1 MGYPPIAWERMIP
14 QPLSTNQQNFVER
27 PIPGSTFLEGISG
40 TGKTTAAVARVYHLL
55 DAGIRADSIFILVPQ
70 RSLAEPYRR
79 LVSRSNRSAGGEIT
93 IVTLGGFARRMVELF
108 WPLIAENA
116 GFTNPKKLPLFLTLE
131 TAQYYM
137 TQTIGP
143 LIERE
148 RFFESL
154 SIPRNRI
161 FSQII
166 DNMNKSA
173 VVGFDISEIGGRL
186 REAWVGEAEQGI
198 IYEQAQEC
206 AIRFREACLERNLL
220 DFSLQIQVFR
230 EQLWPHPI
238 FQSHIRDR
246 YHHLIAD
253 NLEED
258 VPVCHDLLQVW
269 LPSFESALLIYDQ
282 VGGYRRFLGADP
294 QSAYRFKALSDEQVA
309 FHESFVTSQHM
320 KTFAGCLKGQLMDDH
335 VEHNPGSF
343 GDVHIE
349 YQRYHPQMLSWV
361 ADEVAS
367 LIHERGVQPDQI
379 VAIAPFMGDALR
391 FSLIENLSQKGIPT
405 RSHRPSRALRDEPA
419 AQCLLTLAALAH
431 PQWGIV
437 PSAFEVAGALMNVIG
452 EIDLIRANLLT
463 KVLYRSSDGTSAL
476 LPFDQV
482 RGEMQRRITFTFG
495 QQYEELRKW
504 LQSYEAGPELALD
517 HFLRRI
523 FGELLSQ
530 SGYHFWGDYD
540 AGAVAEKLIESV
552 QKFRWVLEHESFSGN
567 GSTGHLYLAMVRDGV
582 LASHY
587 LQDWEKRPQDAVL
600 LAPAYT
606 FLMTNQAVDYQFW
619 LEIGSPGWWERL
631 YQPLTHPYV
640 LSRNWSRGS
649 LWTDD
654 EEYTARRETLH
665 TLTQGLVNRCRKGI
679 YLGLSDLGEDGLN
692 QHGPLLR
699 ALQAVFLTQFGSG
712 GIADV

>member
-1 MGYPPIAWERMIP
+1 MTRIQISPD
-14 QPLSTNQQNFVER
+14 QQNTVER
-27 PIPGSTFLEGISG
+27 PIPGSLFLEGISG
-40 TGKTTAAVARVYHLL
+40 TGKTTAAVARVNHLL
-55 DAGIRADSIFILVPQ
+55 ETGIRADSIFILIPQ
-70 RSLAEPYRR
+70 RSLADPYRR
-79 LVSRSNRSAGGEIT
+79 LVSHPQRRAGGELT

-116 GFTNPKKLPLFLTLE
+116 GFANPKKPPLFLTLE

-148 RFFESL
+148 RFFEGL

-173 VVGFDISEIGGRL
+173 VVGFDLDEIGERL
-186 REAWVGEAEQGI
+186 REAWVGEAEQAI
-198 IYEQAQEC
+198 IYKQAQEC
-206 AIRFREACLERNLL
+206 ATCFREACLERNLL
-220 DFSLQIQVFR
+220 DYSLQIQVFNQ
-230 EQLWPHPI
+230 QLWPHPV
-238 FQSHIRDR
+238 FQSHIQDR
-246 YHHLIAD
+246 YHHLITD

-258 VPVCHDLLQVW
+258 VPVCHDLLQAW

-294 QSAYRFKALSDEQVA
+294 QSAYRFKALSDKQVT
-309 FHESFVTSQHM
+309 FHESFVASQGM
-320 KTFAGCLKGQLMDDH
+320 QTFAASLKGQLAEDH
-335 VEHNPGSF
+335 DELEQASF

-349 YQRYHPQMLSWV
+349 YQRYHPQMLEWV
-361 ADEVAS
+361 ADEIAS

-431 PQWGIV
+431 PLWEIV
-437 PSAFEVAGALMNVIG
+437 PSAFEVACALMNVIG
-452 EIDLIRANLLT
+452 EIDLIRANLLS
-463 KVLYRSSDGTSAL
+463 KVLYRSSHGTPAL
-476 LPFDQV
+476 SPFDQV

-495 QQYEELRKW
+495 QQYEQLRNW
-504 LQSYEAGPELALD
+504 LETYKAGPGLELD

-530 SGYHFWGDYD
+530 PGYYFWGDYD
-540 AGAVAEKLIESV
+540 AGSVAEKLIESV
-552 QKFRWVLEHESFSGN
+552 QKFRWVLEHESSSRN

-606 FLMTNQAVDYQFW
+606 FLMANQAVDYQFW

-640 LSRNWSRGS
+640 LNRNWSRGDV
-649 LWTDD
+649 WTDD
-654 EEYTARRETLH
+654 EEYSARRETLH
-665 TLTQGLVNRCRKGI
+665 ALTQGLVHRCRKGI

-692 QHGPLLR
+692 QRGPLLR
-699 ALQAVFLTQFGSG
+699 ALQAVFLAQPGSG
-712 GIADV
+712 GVADV

>member
-1 MGYPPIAWERMIP
+1 MIP
-14 QPLSTNQQNFVER
+14 VTLSADQQSILDKS
-27 PIPGSTFLEGISG
+27 IPGSLFLEGISG
-40 TGKTTAAVARVYHLL
+40 TGKTTAAVARVNHLL
-55 DAGIRADSIFILVPQ
+55 EIGIRADSIFILVPQ
-70 RSLAEPYRR
+70 RSLAEPYRK
-79 LVSRSNRSAGGEIT
+79 LVSHPQRTAGGEVT

-116 GFTNPKKLPLFLTLE
+116 GFANPNKPPLFLTLE

-161 FSQII
+161 FSQVI

-173 VVGFDISEIGGRL
+173 VIGFDLGEIGDRL
-186 REAWVGEAEQGI
+186 REAWVGEVEQGI
-198 IYEQAQEC
+198 IYKQAQEC
-206 AIRFREACLERNLL
+206 ATRFREACLERNLL
-220 DFSLQIQVFR
+220 DYSLQIQVFIK
-230 EQLWPHPI
+230 QLWPHPV
-238 FQSHIRDR
+238 FQSHIQDR
-246 YHHLIAD
+246 YHHLITD

-258 VPVCHDLLQVW
+258 VPVCHDLLQAW

-294 QSAYRFKALSDEQVA
+294 QSAYRFKVLSEQQAA
-309 FHESFVTSQHM
+309 FQESFVTSEHM
-320 KTFAGCLKGQLMDDH
+320 NTFAASLNNQLIEGR
-335 VEHNPGSF
+335 VEFEQAPF
-343 GDVHIE
+343 GDVQIE
-349 YQRYHPQMLSWV
+349 YQHYHPQMLEWV

-367 LIHERGVQPDQI
+367 LIHERGVQPGQI

-437 PSAFEVAGALMNVIG
+437 PSAFEVACALMNVIG
-452 EIDLIRANLLT
+452 EIDLIRANLLAR
-463 KVLYRSSDGTSAL
+463 VLFRSSDGTPGLS
-476 LPFDQV
+476 PFDQV
-482 RGEMQRRITFTFG
+482 RGEMQRRITFAFG
-495 QQYEELRKW
+495 QQYEQLRNW
-504 LQSYEAGPELALD
+504 LEAYKAGPGLELD

-530 SGYHFWGDYD
+530 PGYHFWGDYD
-540 AGAVAEKLIESV
+540 AGSVAEKLIESV
-552 QKFRWVLEHESFSGN
+552 QKFRWVLEHESSSRN
-567 GSTGHLYLAMVRDGV
+567 GSTGQLYLAMVRDGV

-606 FLMTNQAVDYQFW
+606 FLMANQAVDYQFW

-640 LSRNWSRGS
+640 LNRNWSQGDV
-649 LWTDD
+649 WTDD
-654 EEYTARRETLH
+654 EEYSARRESLH
-665 TLTQGLVNRCRKGI
+665 TLTQGLLHRCRKGI

-692 QHGPLLR
+692 QRGPLLR
-699 ALQAVFLTQFGSG
+699 ALQAVFLTQPGSG
-712 GIADV
+712 GVADV